1 MKPQPS
7 RRCYLCNAPA
17 IRMCDRCG
25 RPVCEEQQRLG
36 VDAKGSLQ
44 YLCIPC
50 DHERQQQYTII
61 RARG

>member
-7 RRCYLCNAPA
+7 RCYLCGALA
-17 IRMCDRCG
+17 IRMCGGCG
-25 RPVCEEQQRLG
+25 KPVCEEQQRLG
-36 VDAKGSLQ
+36 VDVKGRKQ

-50 DHERQQQYTII
+50 DKERQQQHTIG